1 MKNPKPINHQQIFYL
16 KNKKLTELVENKKKV
31 KSFFKIAIITFLLI
45 VIASLGIGIS
55 TNKDNQVLSELQQ
68 LYTKPWL
75 SERYYG

>member
-1 MKNPKPINHQQIFYL
+1 MKNPNVIDLQLWLINKREL
-16 KNKKLTELVENKKKV
+16 KELVENKKKV
-31 KSFFKIAIITFLLI
+31 KSFFKIAIITFFVV
-45 VIASLGIGIS
+45 VITSLGIGIS